1 MGRAPAP
8 IVIIISDTGLR
19 GEGSE
24 EKFLDGVAGGSGS
37 GGGGGGGGRGGGRE
51 EVLDYRS
58 VVGEVGMGAGAG
70 GVTRIE

>member
-24 EKFLDGVAGGSGS
+24 EKFLDGVAGGPGS
-37 GGGGGGGGRGGGRE
+37 GGGGGRGGGRE